1 MSLIQGCLSR
11 TATMAEIQIARAEQA
26 PGWEAA
32 DADLAS
38 ARAEHLPAD
47 EMRAAQDPALVDPE
61 RVAERAVLAAV
72 AYMRDQAQLGHDIT
86 GALACVMERQE
97 HLVGLQAQRR
107 HPAFRSQS

>member
-11 TATMAEIQIARAEQA
+11 TAAT
-26 PGWEAA
+26 AA
-32 DADLAS
+32 DMDA

-47 EMRAAQDPALVDPE
+47 EMRAAKDPALIDPE
-61 RVAERAVLAAV
+61 RVAERAILAAV

-97 HLVGLQAQRR
+97 HLASLQARRR